1 MATSRPLRVLAL
13 PVLALTLPMA
23 VAPAREAGGLVL
35 EAGSAD
41 AVKVEQAGPQ
51 GAVSVLVATGD
62 AAVTASA
69 AADAQGAPVNFA
81 ALATA
86 SSSGP
91 WRPRRNYA
99 ITSRYGYRRNPVS
112 GQYRVHAGV
121 DLAARN
127 GTAIIAASPGR
138 VRYAGWLGGYGL
150 LVEVEHAGGMT
161 TRYGHL
167 SRIAVVPGQVIA
179 RGGVIGFV
187 GSTGNSTGPHLHY
200 EVRLRGQSVN
210 PLPPSGK

>member
-13 PVLALTLPMA
+13 PVLALALSMPA
-23 VAPAREAGGLVL
+23 APAQEAGGLVL

-41 AVKVEQAGPQ
+41 AVKVEQASPQ
-51 GAVSVLVATGD
+51 GSVSVLAATGD

-81 ALATA
+81 ALPAA
-86 SSSGP
+86 SSTRS
-91 WRPRRNYA
+91 WRSRGNYA

-127 GTAIIAASPGR
+127 GTAILAASPGR
-138 VRYAGWLGGYGL
+138 VRHAGWRGGYGL
-150 LVEVEHAGGMT
+150 LVEVEHAGGLT

-167 SRIAVVPGQVIA
+167 SRIAVVVGQAIA
-179 RGGVIGFV
+179 KGTLIGFV

-200 EVRLRGQSVN
+200 EVRVGGQAVN